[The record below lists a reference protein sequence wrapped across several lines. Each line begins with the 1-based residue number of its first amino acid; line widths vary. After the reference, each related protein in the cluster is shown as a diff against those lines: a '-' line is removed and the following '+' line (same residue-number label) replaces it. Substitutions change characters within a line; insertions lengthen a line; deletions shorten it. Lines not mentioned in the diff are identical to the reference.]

1 MPTTQKTNPPSRLC
15 KIKAVNPAFRS
26 VSTPRCPNE
35 LGETD
40 RVNPEQV
47 EVIA

>member
-1 MPTTQKTNPPSRLC
+1 MPTTLKRTPPSRHC

-35 LGETD
+35 LSETD

-47 EVIA
+47 EVNA